1 MNKFLNKILKY
12 LLVLLFLAYPM
23 DIIVSF
29 LLKNT
34 HANPGEY
41 EVWNDIYDANI
52 DCDLAIYGSSRAW
65 RHVDPSIIELELK
78 LSAYNFGMD
87 GQNFWLQYLRHLKF
101 IEYNFPPT
109 TILLCVDTFSLDEP
123 SGPYNR
129 GQFLPYMFMDGQIF
143 NYTHPNQDFH
153 KLDYFVPILRFLNE
167 PLQMFFTFNEIF
179 SADNTIIFRN
189 KGYRARTSEW
199 NDDFL
204 IAKSKMESYKA
215 KIDPAS
221 KKLFERFIQECDS
234 LDIQLI
240 LAYTPEYI
248 DGQNFISNR
257 SEIVE
262 MFSNYARENDLIF
275 LDYSSDS
282 ICLDKSNFY
291 NSTHLNRRGAT
302 KFTKKLARDL
312 KNLGI

>member
-1 MNKFLNKILKY
+1 
-12 LLVLLFLAYPM
+12 M
-23 DIIVSF
+23 DVFISF

-34 HANPGEY
+34 HTNPGEY

-65 RHVDPSIIELELK
+65 VQIDPKIMKDTLNLIS
-78 LSAYNFGMD
+78 YNFGID
-87 GQNFWLQYLRHLKF
+87 GHNFWLQYLRHSEFLK
-101 IEYNFPPT
+101 NNSAPKS
-109 TILLCVDTFSLDEP
+109 ILIAVDVFSLDKRP
-123 SGPYNR
+123 DLYNKE
-129 GQFLPYMFMDGQIF
+129 QFLPYLFWKKEIQNYTISYEGLNFVDYYLPLTRYFGVIDIF
-143 NYTHPNQDFH
+143 NLIT
-153 KLDYFVPILRFLNE
+153 LNYLKSTE
-167 PLQMFFTFNEIF
+167 NYRV
-179 SADNTIIFRN
+179 AGFR
-189 KGYRARTSEW
+189 AMDSEW
-199 NDDFL
+199 NDDFQ

-221 KKLFERFIQECDS
+221 KKLFERFIHECDS

-312 KNLGI
+312 KNLGIE